1 MAMLLSLPASM
12 PSTKYGALYLAAPGI
27 YAFLPL
33 YITWAINNAATP
45 TVKAVASGLVFTV
58 GSLGG
63 ILAPWLYLSQDAP
76 DYRQGHAIMFAFLIA
91 SWTIAGI
98 LIAWI
103 NWENRMRESGQ
114 RDWILEGLGEVQ
126 REELSSRHPGF
137 RYVI

>member
-12 PSTKYGALYLAAPGI
+12 SSAKYGALYLAAPGI

-33 YITWAINNAATP
+33 YITWAVNNAATP

-63 ILAPWLYLSQDAP
+63 ILAPWVYLSQDAP
-76 DYRQGHAIMFAFLIA
+76 EYRQGHLIMLAFLIF
-91 SWTIAGI
+91 SWAIAGS
-98 LIAWI
+98 LITWI
-103 NWENRMRESGQ
+103 KWENRTRESGK

-126 REELSSRHPGF
+126 RGELSSRHPGF